1 MEEER
6 ASACDTKQCCV
17 SSRSQAKS
25 RATAWKRAEVMATAA
40 TMPLAEMNVIHFRRG
55 SYFILELVGVFCL
68 QLGAVGGRENG
79 CKTVFGH

>member
-1 MEEER
+1 
-6 ASACDTKQCCV
+6 
-17 SSRSQAKS
+17 
-25 RATAWKRAEVMATAA
+25 MATAA

-79 CKTVFGH
+79 